1 MHVETT
7 QAACFQRVQRGEREG
22 DGVNAKADGMSDL
35 SHGVVR
41 ALRPAGVVSDSM
53 HHHAA
58 AASAG
63 SLGGFAASGYVPQNH
78 LPATSDLRRRV
89 TDDEI
94 QLLALLAD
102 GLPVEAI
109 ARRLALSDR
118 TVRRRSRAL
127 CDRLGAR
134 APIQVVAW
142 AARNGLI

>member
-1 MHVETT
+1 
-7 QAACFQRVQRGEREG
+7 
-22 DGVNAKADGMSDL
+22 MSEL

-41 ALRPAGVVSDSM
+41 ALRPAVVHEPTHSPVS
-53 HHHAA
+53 HVAT
-58 AASAG
+58 
-63 SLGGFAASGYVPQNH
+63 
-78 LPATSDLRRRV
+78 TSDLRRRV
-89 TDDEI
+89 SDDEI
-94 QLLALLAD
+94 RLLALLAD

>member
-1 MHVETT
+1 
-7 QAACFQRVQRGEREG
+7 
-22 DGVNAKADGMSDL
+22 MSEL

-41 ALRPAGVVSDSM
+41 ALRPAVV
-53 HHHAA
+53 HE
-58 AASAG
+58 
-63 SLGGFAASGYVPQNH
+63 PNH
-78 LPATSDLRRRV
+78 SPVNHVATTSDLRRRV
-89 TDDEI
+89 SDDEI
-94 QLLALLAD
+94 RLLALLAD

>member
-1 MHVETT
+1 M
-7 QAACFQRVQRGEREG
+7 
-22 DGVNAKADGMSDL
+22 GMSDL

-41 ALRPAGVVSDSM
+41 ALRPAGV
-53 HHHAA
+53 
-58 AASAG
+58 G
-63 SLGGFAASGYVPQNH
+63 SEALYST
-78 LPATSDLRRRV
+78 PAPNTTSHNAPPHVTTTSDLRRRV

-94 QLLALLAD
+94 RLLALLAD

>member
-1 MHVETT
+1 MI
-7 QAACFQRVQRGEREG
+7 AAGARIDFCSPVDVTVGRPY
-22 DGVNAKADGMSDL
+22 VNAIETNQATASHNLHRLEGGCGMSAL

-41 ALRPAGVVSDSM
+41 ALRPSVLGNEPVPAAPETRNVV
-53 HHHAA
+53 
-58 AASAG
+58 
-63 SLGGFAASGYVPQNH
+63 P
-78 LPATSDLRRRV
+78 TSDIRRRV
-89 TDDEI
+89 SDDEI
-94 QLLALLAD
+94 RLLALLAD

>member
-1 MHVETT
+1 
-7 QAACFQRVQRGEREG
+7 
-22 DGVNAKADGMSDL
+22 MSDL

-41 ALRPAGVVSDSM
+41 ALRPAGVAAEGMYGAPAVTTT
-53 HHHAA
+53 HHT
-58 AASAG
+58 
-63 SLGGFAASGYVPQNH
+63 VPSH
-78 LPATSDLRRRV
+78 VTTTTDLRRRV

-94 QLLALLAD
+94 RLLALLAD

>member
-1 MHVETT
+1 
-7 QAACFQRVQRGEREG
+7 
-22 DGVNAKADGMSDL
+22 MS
-35 SHGVVR
+35 SASQGVVR
-41 ALRPAGVVSDSM
+41 ALRPGVMV
-53 HHHAA
+53 HEVATENP
-58 AASAG
+58 G
-63 SLGGFAASGYVPQNH
+63 VTT
-78 LPATSDLRRRV
+78 TSDIRRRV
-89 TDDEI
+89 SDDEI
-94 QLLALLAD
+94 RLLSLLAD

>member
-1 MHVETT
+1 
-7 QAACFQRVQRGEREG
+7 
-22 DGVNAKADGMSDL
+22 MSDL

>member
-1 MHVETT
+1 M
-7 QAACFQRVQRGEREG
+7 
-22 DGVNAKADGMSDL
+22 GMSDL

-41 ALRPAGVVSDSM
+41 ALRPAGVANNDSYNSTPAPNM
-53 HHHAA
+53 TSHTAA
-58 AASAG
+58 NGSAH
-63 SLGGFAASGYVPQNH
+63 VTT
-78 LPATSDLRRRV
+78 TSDLRRRV

-94 QLLALLAD
+94 RLLALLAD

>member
-1 MHVETT
+1 
-7 QAACFQRVQRGEREG
+7 
-22 DGVNAKADGMSDL
+22 MSDL

-41 ALRPAGVVSDSM
+41 ALRPAGAVNNDAM

-58 AASAG
+58 PAG
-63 SLGGFAASGYVPQNH
+63 SGVGGYAANGYVQQNH
-78 LPATSDLRRRV
+78 IPASNDLRRRV

>member
-1 MHVETT
+1 
-7 QAACFQRVQRGEREG
+7 
-22 DGVNAKADGMSDL
+22 MSDL

-41 ALRPAGVVSDSM
+41 ALRPAGVAEQIYGAPAPNTVNHSTANHNGVS
-53 HHHAA
+53 HGPVGHGV
-58 AASAG
+58 ASH
-63 SLGGFAASGYVPQNH
+63 VTT
-78 LPATSDLRRRV
+78 TSDLRRRV

-94 QLLALLAD
+94 RLLALLAD

>member
-1 MHVETT
+1 VANEQSYGAPAPTT
-7 QAACFQRVQRGEREG
+7 TTSHTAA
-22 DGVNAKADGMSDL
+22 NNNINNL
-35 SHGVVR
+35 NNNHGT
-41 ALRPAGVVSDSM
+41 
-53 HHHAA
+53 
-58 AASAG
+58 
-63 SLGGFAASGYVPQNH
+63 
-78 LPATSDLRRRV
+78 TSDLRRRV

-94 QLLALLAD
+94 RLLALLAD

>member
-1 MHVETT
+1 M
-7 QAACFQRVQRGEREG
+7 
-22 DGVNAKADGMSDL
+22 GMSDL

-41 ALRPAGVVSDSM
+41 ALRPAGVAEPMYSTPAPNMTSHNAV
-53 HHHAA
+53 
-58 AASAG
+58 
-63 SLGGFAASGYVPQNH
+63 NH
-78 LPATSDLRRRV
+78 VTTTSDLRRRV
-89 TDDEI
+89 TDDEVR
-94 QLLALLAD
+94 LLALLAD

>member
-1 MHVETT
+1 
-7 QAACFQRVQRGEREG
+7 
-22 DGVNAKADGMSDL
+22 MSDL

-41 ALRPAGVVSDSM
+41 ALRPAGVANEQSYSPPAPTTTTS
-53 HHHAA
+53 HTAA
-58 AASAG
+58 NNNSTNINN
-63 SLGGFAASGYVPQNH
+63 LNNNH
-78 LPATSDLRRRV
+78 GNASDLRRRV

-94 QLLALLAD
+94 RLLALLAD

>member
-1 MHVETT
+1 
-7 QAACFQRVQRGEREG
+7 
-22 DGVNAKADGMSDL
+22 MSDL

-41 ALRPAGVVSDSM
+41 ALRPAGVANEGIYSAPAVTTT
-53 HHHAA
+53 HHN
-58 AASAG
+58 
-63 SLGGFAASGYVPQNH
+63 VPSH
-78 LPATSDLRRRV
+78 VPSHVTTTTDLRRRV

-94 QLLALLAD
+94 RLLALLAD